1 MENKWILN
9 SGNSPKHPEFRLFCI
24 PYSGGSAS
32 YYSGWNQLF
41 GDNIEILPIQY
52 PGHETRA
59 DEPLIPDV
67 RALAEAA
74 LEGIVPDTDMP
85 FGFFGHSLGALVA
98 FETAAL
104 FTEYELDLPQMV
116 FLSSAGTNFDR
127 VQPPVHTLSGEA
139 LKKTIITFGGVT
151 SKDVLYTEAFDTFY
165 APLLINDFSA
175 AETYQIRSGSVIHTP
190 VHVFYGTEDAYV
202 TAEDVQKW
210 KAHTDGGCSY
220 DAFPGNHFYLN
231 SQLETVCQ
239 KIKTMIE
246 KDRNKV
252 K

>member
-9 SGNSPKHPEFRLFCI
+9 SGNSPKHPEFRLFCF

-85 FGFFGHSLGALVA
+85 FGFFGHSRN
-98 FETAAL
+98 
-104 FTEYELDLPQMV
+104 M
-116 FLSSAGTNFDR
+116 N
-127 VQPPVHTLSGEA
+127 
-139 LKKTIITFGGVT
+139 
-151 SKDVLYTEAFDTFY
+151 
-165 APLLINDFSA
+165 LICHRWFFCRLR
-175 AETYQIRSGSVIHTP
+175 EQILIVYSRRCIH
-190 VHVFYGTEDAYV
+190 
-202 TAEDVQKW
+202 
-210 KAHTDGGCSY
+210 
-220 DAFPGNHFYLN
+220 
-231 SQLETVCQ
+231 
-239 KIKTMIE
+239 
-246 KDRNKV
+246 
-252 K
+252 